1 MDKLDIFQAR
11 YLKLDEFGWW
21 DLEIIQTDS
30 ITQFTSKKFQK
41 NLSVHGVH
49 LTLVALY
56 DQEINGQ
63 VEVAWRTL
71 RNIAHSTMVHARV
84 SNKYI

>member
-1 MDKLDIFQAR
+1 MDSLDMFKAR
-11 YLKLDEFGWW
+11 FVKVYEFRWW
-21 DLEIIQTDS
+21 DMEIIKTYAGTRF
-30 ITQFTSKKFQK
+30 IYKKFHDG
-41 NLSVHGVH
+41 LSVHGVH
-49 LTLVALY
+49 LTLVSLY